1 MQDLL
6 SISQNKYMKTYFR
19 SIPVYHQSPSL
30 IDREN
35 GIIKDVVLCQVGEA
49 KGHEL
54 FIDQAFIN
62 NVVTFGNENQA
73 GIKAR
78 FGHPNICSTALGSY
92 LGRFRNFRMDDD
104 KAIADLHL
112 DKSSQKSPKGNLYD
126 YIFDLAESNPDMF
139 GASIAFKMGKVDTK
153 LEKVDGQEIER
164 KYASIISLFAAD
176 LVDDPAATDGLF
188 ESFHEDEFAFLVSV
202 FLDEHPEIYSIID
215 RKPEVL
221 NEFLSN
227 YKNYKNIKS
236 MNLKTEIEN
245 LKKWVSENFSTKKS
259 APDLT
264 QLQSDFNTK
273 IQEIEDKL
281 TSLPG
286 NSASVQL
293 LSELDA
299 RVKTFISTNQIEID
313 QPLSGALFDK
323 IDSLIQFKDD
333 EINRLTTEL
342 NKEKAFPSVPDKKG
356 DPKLNIHKKENED
369 NSGKVL
375 LENLP
380 DSAKRKLKKT

>member
-1 MQDLL
+1 
-6 SISQNKYMKTYFR
+6 MKTYFR

-92 LGRFRNFRMDDD
+92 IGRFRKFRVVDD

-126 YIFDLAESNPDMF
+126 YIFTLAESNPDMF
-139 GASIAFKMGKVDTK
+139 GASIAFKMGKVNTK
-153 LEKVDGQEIER
+153 LESVDGKEIE
-164 KYASIISLFAAD
+164 KQYATILSLFAAD

-188 ESFHEDEFAFLVSV
+188 DAELAEAFHEDDFAFQVSV
-202 FLDEHPEIYSIID
+202 FLDDHPEIYQLID
-215 RKPEVL
+215 SRPEIL

-227 YKNYKNIKS
+227 YKNYKNSKS

-245 LKKWVSENFSTKKS
+245 LKKWVTENFSTKKT
-259 APDLT
+259 APEIT
-264 QLQSDFNTK
+264 QLQSDFNSK
-273 IQEIEDKL
+273 VQEIEDKL
-281 TSLPG
+281 SSLP
-286 NSASVQL
+286 NNPDV
-293 LSELDA
+293 DD
-299 RVKTFISTNQIEID
+299 RVKSFIADHQIEID
-313 QPLSGALFDK
+313 QSLSDALFDK

-342 NKEKAFPSVPDKKG
+342 NKAKAFPSVPDKKG